1 MALAASL
8 FCAPYILQYSQYWS
22 IRIPSFPS
30 YVYRREVAS
39 AFFRTFLM
47 GVLGDFDVGVLDESP
62 WPAFAKSIF
71 VLLMSAGALERNMER
86 GDATLPQAS
95 SQLLT
100 FHFHLR
106 F

>member
-1 MALAASL
+1 MAPAASL
-8 FCAPYILQYSQYWS
+8 ILYYAQSDLMLHVILY
-22 IRIPSFPS
+22 PC
-30 YVYRREVAS
+30 EVDS
-39 AFFRTFLM
+39 ALFRTFLM